1 LLVGSASSRATPL
14 SALQRLGYTCAE
26 VDDPYAAMA
35 ELAMRPMVYR
45 ALILSIIGLYREELA
60 LISTVKQR
68 FGHVEIWLTQTDGRQ
83 AAVAEAMKLGADGLL
98 ADDGL
103 HRTASGV
110 PSPASPAPPPPRTV
124 FVPAPVSDQARSDA
138 VATAMPLPV
147 DQAEREA
154 DYGMGE
160 PVLTAEELRA
170 LLQEQPTMP
179 PSGDV
184 P

>member
-26 VDDPYAAMA
+26 VDDPYAAIA
-35 ELAMRPMVYR
+35 ELARRPMVYR
-45 ALILSIIGLYREELA
+45 ALIISIIGLYREELA
-60 LISTVKQR
+60 LISTVKRR
-68 FGHVEIWLTQTDGRQ
+68 FGHIEVWLTQAEGRQ
-83 AAVAEAMKLGADGLL
+83 AAVAEAMRLGADGLL
-98 ADDGL
+98 AEDGL

-110 PSPASPAPPPPRTV
+110 PSSPPSPPRTV
-124 FVPAPVSDQARSDA
+124 VVPPPVAQPRDA
-138 VATAMPLPV
+138 DAAATPLPV
-147 DQAEREA
+147 DQLDREA
-154 DYGMGE
+154 DFGMGE
-160 PVLTAEELRA
+160 PVLTADELRA